1 MTIGERIQYLREER
15 GMSQMTLGE
24 ILGRKGLEAELH
36 VQHLEKQQSL
46 LSIKEL
52 VQLSDIFEMRIDDFL
67 NGVDLES

>member
-1 MTIGERIQYLREER
+1 
-15 GMSQMTLGE
+15 MSQMTLGE

-36 VQHLEKQQSL
+36 VQLLEKQQSF